1 MWRKGCPL
9 LTGALGVAFITVAWR
24 LRDAQIELDRIER
37 LVALR
42 QAVGAAPA
50 LDEPPPAIDRG
61 VPAEPQPSPDIAGE
75 PSDMSSEW
83 ERAVPPMD
91 S

>member
-1 MWRKGCPL
+1 MWRKGCPW
-9 LTGALGVAFITVAWR
+9 LTGALAVALIAATWR

-42 QAVGAAPA
+42 QALGTAPPSI
-50 LDEPPPAIDRG
+50 EPPPAADRAVLG
-61 VPAEPQPSPDIAGE
+61 TPEPSPVIAGE

-83 ERAVPPMD
+83 EQAVPPMD